1 MMFEKV
7 KEFKALTSTYERK
20 TWLSEN
26 RNYII
31 KNLSILLFSIYTFV
45 NIINTNLRMDIS
57 FIIFSTLYVFSIY
70 LCISIGLNMT
80 YKLIGF
86 ANFAHAE
93 LFIVG
98 AYVGVAWSE
107 IYSERSPILQ
117 DYFGA
122 LLVAFILAGIVA
134 LLSDLLVFQ
143 PIRQLNASNE
153 SLMISSIGVGLIIR
167 NIVSM
172 FYGGKA
178 VYFRLPSSQEIP
190 RIDIPSVLF
199 GSISGV
205 TPLNIKGTNFAL
217 RYEILLAL
225 TVSLVMVGGLFL
237 FLEKTKLGKALR
249 STADNKDLAEISGID
264 TLRMIRITWFIGGGL
279 AGVSGIIFASTLPV
293 IPFSGFLFLLP
304 AFAVIVLGG
313 VGSLKGSV
321 YAAMIIAF
329 TQVLSNSY
337 LTSIER
343 ILLDTPYER
352 TALVSYN
359 TITPFIILIFV
370 ILFKPQ
376 GLYGDE

>member
-1 MMFEKV
+1 MIEG
-7 KEFKALTSTYERK
+7 
-20 TWLSEN
+20 
-26 RNYII
+26 ID
-31 KNLSILLFSIYTFV
+31 
-45 NIINTNLRMDIS
+45 IINAFALLSNFVFVPAISYGSQLALGALGITLIFGILR
-57 FIIFSTLYVFSIY
+57 
-70 LCISIGLNMT
+70 
-80 YKLIGF
+80 F

-122 LLVAFILAGIVA
+122 LLVAFLLAGIVA

-225 TVSLVMVGGLFL
+225 TVSLREAYDIALISRYFCIFSLFITESPCL
-237 FLEKTKLGKALR
+237 TTSSKL
-249 STADNKDLAEISGID
+249 SPSY
-264 TLRMIRITWFIGGGL
+264 
-279 AGVSGIIFASTLPV
+279 
-293 IPFSGFLFLLP
+293 
-304 AFAVIVLGG
+304 
-313 VGSLKGSV
+313 SLN
-321 YAAMIIAF
+321 I
-329 TQVLSNSY
+329 
-337 LTSIER
+337 
-343 ILLDTPYER
+343 
-352 TALVSYN
+352 
-359 TITPFIILIFV
+359 
-370 ILFKPQ
+370 
-376 GLYGDE
+376 

>member
-1 MMFEKV
+1 
-7 KEFKALTSTYERK
+7 
-20 TWLSEN
+20 
-26 RNYII
+26 
-31 KNLSILLFSIYTFV
+31 
-45 NIINTNLRMDIS
+45 
-57 FIIFSTLYVFSIY
+57 
-70 LCISIGLNMT
+70 
-80 YKLIGF
+80 
-86 ANFAHAE
+86 
-93 LFIVG
+93 
-98 AYVGVAWSE
+98 
-107 IYSERSPILQ
+107 
-117 DYFGA
+117 
-122 LLVAFILAGIVA
+122 
-134 LLSDLLVFQ
+134 
-143 PIRQLNASNE
+143 
-153 SLMISSIGVGLIIR
+153 
-167 NIVSM
+167 
-172 FYGGKA
+172 
-178 VYFRLPSSQEIP
+178 
-190 RIDIPSVLF
+190 
-199 GSISGV
+199 
-205 TPLNIKGTNFAL
+205 NIKGTNFAL